1 MEETTEQNADIS
13 DALNLND
20 NNNNSKIN
28 QHPHVKKYASSTAFT
43 IGMCVKTGTF

>member
-13 DALNLND
+13 DALTSND
-20 NNNNSKIN
+20 NNNSKIN
-28 QHPHVKKYASSTAFT
+28 QRPHVKKYASPTAFT